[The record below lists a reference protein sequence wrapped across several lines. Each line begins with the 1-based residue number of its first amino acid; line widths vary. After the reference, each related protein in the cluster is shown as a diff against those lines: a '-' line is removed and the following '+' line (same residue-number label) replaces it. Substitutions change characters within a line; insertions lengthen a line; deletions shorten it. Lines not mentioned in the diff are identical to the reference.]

1 MATATTDTGTGGR
14 FRALGTLTGAV
25 GVAFSASWIT
35 SMLVGAPMLDVDAT
49 GTAIVDTVTGREG
62 ALFAQYLFSEG
73 LPAIGIA
80 VISFALARAA
90 ATARTATALR
100 ALGLAAAL
108 LSLVQFTCGAWL
120 SASAVPNGDT
130 GLAGTL
136 LEVSNRGDGAKM
148 FLLAAL
154 ALTAL
159 PVLTRRLRW
168 TGLALAVSIAV
179 SGLGYLLL
187 VPALAP
193 VAYVSGPLLLVWMT
207 GSALAV
213 ARAARPAA

>member
-130 GLAGTL
+130 GLAGDPPGGL
-136 LEVSNRGDGAKM
+136 QPGRRRQDVPPRG
-148 FLLAAL
+148 
-154 ALTAL
+154 
-159 PVLTRRLRW
+159 P
-168 TGLALAVSIAV
+168 
-179 SGLGYLLL
+179 
-187 VPALAP
+187 
-193 VAYVSGPLLLVWMT
+193 GPH
-207 GSALAV
+207 
-213 ARAARPAA
+213 RAARPDPCGSAGRGSRWPCRSPSRVWGTFCSSPHWRPWPTSPAPCCWCG